1 MRALSEELDKQME
14 DVNNDIKAYQS
25 CLDRLDKESAEALSE
40 EDFMREKLKVRLSIT
55 PCITFS
61 MLPFSQFDNQSYGGV
76 SHNLIQPCPANGCGW

>member
-1 MRALSEELDKQME
+1 MEQPLCLECMRALSEELDKQME

-40 EDFMREKLKVRLSIT
+40 EDFMKEKLKVCSSIT

-61 MLPFSQFDNQSYGGV
+61 SR
-76 SHNLIQPCPANGCGW
+76 